1 MKKAKIVLSAVALF
15 AVIGGAF
22 AFKATRIPQ
31 PFYKNTT
38 TTTTTALVC
47 TATTSLLYTTANNGR
62 PTTFVSG
69 IHTTSTTLPCPGL
82 TVRPIE

>member
-15 AVIGGAF
+15 GLVGGAL
-22 AFKATRIPQ
+22 AFKASRVPQ
-31 PFYKNTT
+31 PFYTNTT
-38 TTTTTALVC
+38 TSTTTALVC
-47 TATTSLLYTTANNGR
+47 TATTSILYTTANNGR

-69 IHTTSTTLPCPGL
+69 IHTTTTTLPCPGL